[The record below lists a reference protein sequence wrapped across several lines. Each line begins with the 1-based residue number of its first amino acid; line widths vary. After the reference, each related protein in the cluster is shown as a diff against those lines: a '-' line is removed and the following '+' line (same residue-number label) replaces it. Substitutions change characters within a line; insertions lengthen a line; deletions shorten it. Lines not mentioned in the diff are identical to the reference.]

1 MKKLLLTKKQLHIG
15 LFLLAVILLAGCG
28 ISSGL
33 MNQYSVNGASSN
45 VVLQKDNFKVLGTV
59 SGEASDSY
67 LFFIGGKTKNLIAI
81 AKKNMI
87 ENAGLVGTSKA
98 IINITLEE
106 HNKFAFVYIKKTIT
120 VHGTVIEFT
129 L

>member
-1 MKKLLLTKKQLHIG
+1 MKKLLLTEKQLHIG

-28 ISSGL
+28 VSSGL
-33 MNQYSVNGASSN
+33 MNQYSVNGANSN

-87 ENAGLVGTSKA
+87 EKAGLVGTSKA

>member
-15 LFLLAVILLAGCG
+15 LFLFAVILLTGCG
-28 ISSGL
+28 VSSGL
-33 MNQYSVNGASSN
+33 MNQYSVNGANSN

-67 LFFIGGKTKNLIAI
+67 LFFIGGKTNNLIAK

-120 VHGTVIEFT
+120 VHGTVIEFR

>member
-15 LFLLAVILLAGCG
+15 LFLFAVILLAGCG
-28 ISSGL
+28 VSSGL
-33 MNQYSVNGASSN
+33 RNQYSINGANSN

-67 LFFIGGKTKNLIAI
+67 LFFIGGKTKNLIAK

-87 ENAGLVGTSKA
+87 ENAGLAGTSKA

-106 HNKFAFVYIKKTIT
+106 YNKFAFVYIKRTIII
-120 VHGTVIEFT
+120 HGTVIEFT

>member
-15 LFLLAVILLAGCG
+15 LLLFAVILLAGCG
-28 ISSGL
+28 VSSGL
-33 MNQYSVNGASSN
+33 MNQYSVNGANSN

>member
-28 ISSGL
+28 VSSGL
-33 MNQYSVNGASSN
+33 MNQYSVNGANSN

-87 ENAGLVGTSKA
+87 EKAGLVGTSKA